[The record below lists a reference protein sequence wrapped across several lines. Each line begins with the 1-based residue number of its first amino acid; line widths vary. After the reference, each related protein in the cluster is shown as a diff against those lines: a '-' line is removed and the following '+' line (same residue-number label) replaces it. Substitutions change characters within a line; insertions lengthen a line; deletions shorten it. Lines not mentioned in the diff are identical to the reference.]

1 MLDFGEIGKSLHEMS
16 KTYQIPCLAVIDEVE
31 NALGSALTR
40 VHGYDVDVQITGN
53 GTPGLRM
60 VGYKGTREG
69 CTISRIYPE
78 TLNKR
83 TVKFLRRRL
92 AMRLNERAVLEE
104 FFTLTPLQRHVYEGK
119 IYKTPISGKELHI
132 DITHYDRY
140 FGIKNSAAAVCR
152 FIEQPLPERGR
163 YRIGDMLV
171 FYVLRVQAMLVNGYP
186 KLEIYVSRSSKS
198 LVDRLIK
205 KYIADETGN
214 PAVGEIKCIK
224 RVASAYSRVVS
235 TVRIN
240 PKILDRVSK
249 EVNEVIRVEVVD
261 V

>member
-1 MLDFGEIGKSLHEMS
+1 MLDFGEIEKSLHEMS

-53 GTPGLRM
+53 GTPDLRI

-78 TLNKR
+78 TLDKR
-83 TVKFLRRRL
+83 TVGFLRKRL

-104 FFTLTPLQRHVYEGK
+104 FFTLAPLQCHVYEGK
-119 IYKTPISGKELHI
+119 IYKPPIPGKELHV

-140 FGIKNSAAAVCR
+140 FGIKNSTATVCKYR
-152 FIEQPLPERGR
+152 WQPSSERGR
-163 YRIGDMLV
+163 YRLGDILM
-171 FYVLRVQAMLVNGYP
+171 FYVLRVRAVLVNGYP

-205 KYIADETGN
+205 KYIGDKTGKPADGN
-214 PAVGEIKCIK
+214 IKCIK
-224 RVASAYSRVVS
+224 RVANAYSRVVS
-235 TVRIN
+235 TVWID
-240 PKILDRVSK
+240 PEILDRVSK
-249 EVNEVIRVEVVD
+249 EVNEVIRVEVVN